1 MHVRVCLRVR
11 TSQVVC
17 FLDLDKCTIYGQD
30 GNDLAIAMQVC
41 VCVGGGGGNMC
52 VTSRLHFHTRTQQW
66 MGRSERSVV
75 NLYRCLMNPQI
86 KPLIKQV

>member
-1 MHVRVCLRVR
+1 MCM
-11 TSQVVC
+11 C
-17 FLDLDKCTIYGQD
+17 
-30 GNDLAIAMQVC
+30 VC
-41 VCVGGGGGNMC
+41 VCVCARVRLSASSIWTNAQSTGKMGMIWPLRCRCVCVWEEGGGVCMLQ
-52 VTSRLHFHTRTQQW
+52 VVYTFIRAQW

>member
-1 MHVRVCLRVR
+1 M
-11 TSQVVC
+11 
-17 FLDLDKCTIYGQD
+17 Y
-30 GNDLAIAMQVC
+30 
-41 VCVGGGGGNMC
+41 
-52 VTSRLHFHTRTQQW
+52 VTSHLHFHTRTQQW